1 MEDSLVSGTGEQ
13 PSAAPPQGAGLGEG
27 GSPSG
32 GVPSTPQASG
42 PVGAT
47 GGSPAQ
53 EQLYEV
59 RHRGKVFK
67 VGLQELLNGYSRHAD
82 YTQRTQELTQREK
95 DWTTRLGQY
104 ENAIREL
111 RGVMSDR
118 QKLAQILSQMPAAEG
133 ATDGDEILTRAQ
145 VEAMRKQ
152 WFEEFAAQQT
162 NQFQAREYQGQVNQL
177 KNQYLGELQGVY
189 SSFAEQFPMLKK
201 LPLFNELRLKVGTFD
216 PQSIADAKALL
227 ANEIREL
234 AKEAGW
240 APAGAVQPHV
250 NGGGVST
257 PVVPGIEPPGG
268 AGLMPPEGP
277 RFSSLRDPGLK
288 SAVLGDI
295 EQLMRAAA
303 TT

>member
-1 MEDSLVSGTGEQ
+1 MEDGLVSGTGEQ
-13 PSAAPPQGAGLGEG
+13 PSAAGPPPGLSGGEG
-27 GSPSG
+27 APSG
-32 GVPSTPQASG
+32 SVPSTPAAG
-42 PVGAT
+42 GVPVG

-53 EQLYEV
+53 EQLYTV
-59 RHRGKVFK
+59 RHRGKEFK

-133 ATDGDEILTRAQ
+133 GSDGDEILTRSQ

-189 SSFAEQFPMLKK
+189 ASFSEQFPMLKK

-240 APAGAVQPHV
+240 APAGSTPPHV
-250 NGGGVST
+250 NGGGMPS